1 MALVKAPQGIRPLS
15 PFIFFYLPFISP
27 LSPSILSILHKFIQK
42 YRKYNA
48 NILII
53 YTLEHELRLP

>member
-27 LSPSILSILHKFIQK
+27 LSPSIFSFFHKFIQK
-42 YRKYNA
+42 SRKYLA
-48 NILII
+48 ILLFI
-53 YTLEHELRLP
+53 YTFAPDLRVP